1 MDITELC
8 GDLHNW
14 FDVDGMGRTKSTT
27 GKFVILGGSIELNGF
42 IPERQFFRI
51 EGSAFNDGA
60 HRYGDN
66 DLVDETFS
74 GEITAM
80 YIPKAVFE
88 LLQEM
93 NDWQDKYGDIVNS
106 PYTSESYF
114 SQYSYTK
121 SGAGDILSGSDGR
134 ATGVKSVFAH
144 RLNKW
149 RKV

>member
-14 FDVDGMGRTKSTT
+14 FDIDGMGRQKSIKGTFTIT
-27 GKFVILGGSIELNGF
+27 GGALDLQDFVL
-42 IPERQFFRI
+42 ERQYFRVV
-51 EGSAFNDGA
+51 GSAFNDGA

-66 DLVDETFS
+66 DLTDETFS

-80 YIPKAVFE
+80 YIPKEVFD

-93 NDWQDKYGDIVNS
+93 NDWQDKYGEAVNS
-106 PYTSESYF
+106 PYNSESF
-114 SQYSYTK
+114 GGYSYSK
-121 SGAGDILSGSDGR
+121 AGAGDILSGSDGR

>member
-66 DLVDETFS
+66 DLVDETFT
-74 GEITAM
+74 GKITAM
-80 YIPKAVFE
+80 YIPKTVFQ
-88 LLQEM
+88 LLRDMNEWQE
-93 NDWQDKYGDIVNS
+93 KYGETVDS
-106 PYTSESYF
+106 PYNSESF
-114 SQYSYTK
+114 GGYSYSK
-121 SGAGDILSGSDGR
+121 AGAGDILSGSDGR
-134 ATGVKSVFAH
+134 ATGVKSVFAN